1 MNDTIA
7 AISTPYGR
15 GGVALIRISGEDA
28 VAVADR
34 VFMAK
39 SGKSLSDIPSGRAT
53 YGTVLFEGQPIDDGL
68 VTCFHAPA
76 SYTGEDVVEISCHG
90 GILLTEKVLTAVLSA
105 GARMAEAGEFTRRAF
120 LSGKMSLTRAEA
132 VIDLI
137 DAESEEQLRM
147 AKSQLGGSLTR
158 ELDDLYE
165 KLRTLVSAA
174 YVYADYPDEDL
185 SDVTPD
191 EMTGRLSEI
200 LDRLTALHSS
210 YRRGRAVREGIATV
224 LVGRPNTGKSSLL
237 NRLLGRDRAIVTDF
251 AGTTRDTL
259 EESVMLDKI
268 VLRLTDTAGIRP
280 TDDPVEKIG
289 VERSV
294 AALESAELV
303 LAVFDGSEPATSED
317 LDLIGRLKDSDK
329 VVLAILNKS
338 DLPRRF
344 DANLPGF
351 DGIFPLSAAN
361 GDGIS
366 DLKTAI
372 EERYARG
379 EIDYD
384 RSAVLSS
391 ARQAAAVKSAM
402 ESVRAAL
409 SALERGFTPDV
420 AGMDLEL
427 AMSALGQTDGRSVS
441 ADIVD
446 TIFHRFCV
454 GK

>member
-15 GGVALIRISGEDA
+15 GGVALIRISGENA
-28 VAVADR
+28 IAVADR
-34 VFMAK
+34 VFRAK
-39 SGKSLSDIPSGRAT
+39 SGKSLADIPSGRAT
-53 YGTVLFEGQPIDDGL
+53 YGTILSEGQPIDDGL
-68 VTCFHAPA
+68 ATCFRAPA

-90 GILLTEKVLTAVLSA
+90 GILLTEKVLTAVLTA

-120 LSGKMSLTRAEA
+120 LSGKLSLTRAEA

-147 AKSQLGGSLTR
+147 AKSQLGGSLSR

-185 SDVTPD
+185 SDVTPA
-191 EMTGRLSEI
+191 EMTERLTEI
-200 LDRLTALHSS
+200 LDRLTALHGS

-237 NRLLGRDRAIVTDF
+237 NRLLGRDRAIVTDY

-294 AALESAELV
+294 AALETAELV
-303 LAVFDGSEPATSED
+303 LAVFDGSAPAASED
-317 LDLIGRLKDSDK
+317 LELIGRLKDSDK

-344 DANLPGF
+344 DADLSGF

-361 GDGIS
+361 GDGINE
-366 DLKTAI
+366 LKTAI

-402 ESVRAAL
+402 ESVQSAL
-409 SALERGFTPDV
+409 SALDRGFTPDV

-446 TIFHRFCV
+446 AIFHRFCV

>member
-15 GGVALIRISGEDA
+15 GGVALIRISGENA
-28 VAVADR
+28 IAVADG
-34 VFMAK
+34 VFRTK
-39 SGKSLSDIPSGRAT
+39 SGEPLSALPTGRAT
-53 YGTVLFEGQPIDDGL
+53 YGTILYEGQPIDDGL
-68 VTCFHAPA
+68 ATCFRAPA
-76 SYTGEDVVEISCHG
+76 SYTGEDVAEISCHG
-90 GILLTEKVLTAVLSA
+90 GILLTEKVLSAVLTA

-120 LSGKMSLTRAEA
+120 LSGKLSLTRAEA

-147 AKSQLGGSLTR
+147 AKSQLGGSLSR
-158 ELDDLYE
+158 ELDRLYE
-165 KLRTLVSAA
+165 ELRTLVSAV

-185 SDVTPD
+185 SDVTAE
-191 EMTGRLSEI
+191 EMTRRLTEV
-200 LDRLTALHSS
+200 LEGLTALHAS

-237 NRLLGRDRAIVTDF
+237 NRLLGRERAIVTDF

-259 EESVMLDKI
+259 EESVMLDRI
-268 VLRLTDTAGIRP
+268 VLRLTDTAGIRS

-294 AALESAELV
+294 AALDAAELV
-303 LAVFDGSEPATSED
+303 LAVFDGSESETSED
-317 LDLIGRLKDSDK
+317 LELMEKLKNSGK
-329 VVLAILNKS
+329 IVLAILNKS
-338 DLPRRF
+338 DLPKKF
-344 DANLPGF
+344 HGDLTDF
-351 DGIFPLSAAN
+351 DGVFSLSTLS
-361 GDGIS
+361 GEGIS
-366 DLKTAI
+366 DLKRAI
-372 EERYARG
+372 EERYVRG
-379 EIDYD
+379 DIDYD

-391 ARQAAAVKSAM
+391 ARQAAAVKSATD
-402 ESVRAAL
+402 SVKSAL
-409 SALERGFTPDV
+409 SALEQGFTPDV
-420 AGMDLEL
+420 AGLDLEL

-446 TIFHRFCV
+446 AIFHRFCV

>member
-15 GGVALIRISGEDA
+15 GGVALIRISGENA
-28 VAVADR
+28 IAVADR
-34 VFMAK
+34 VFRTG
-39 SGKSLSDIPSGRAT
+39 SGKSLSDLPAGRAV
-53 YGTVLFEGQPIDDGL
+53 YGTILFEGQPIDDGL
-68 VTCFHAPA
+68 ATCFRTPA
-76 SYTGEDVVEISCHG
+76 SYTGEDVAEISCHG
-90 GILLTEKVLTAVLSA
+90 GILLTEKVLSAVLTA

-120 LSGKMSLTRAEA
+120 LSGKLSLTRAEA

-147 AKSQLGGSLTR
+147 AKSQLGGSLSR

-185 SDVTPD
+185 SDVTP
-191 EMTGRLSEI
+191 EQMKEQLKEIQNRLI
-200 LDRLTALHSS
+200 ALYGS
-210 YRRGRAVREGIATV
+210 YRRGRAVREGIPTV

-237 NRLLGRDRAIVTDF
+237 NRLLGRDRAIVTDY

-259 EESVMLDKI
+259 EETLLLDRI
-268 VLRLTDTAGIRP
+268 VLRLTDTAGIRS

-294 AALESAELV
+294 AALDHAELA
-303 LAVFDGSEPATSED
+303 LAVFDGSAPATAED
-317 LDLIGRLKDSDK
+317 LELIGRLKGSDK

-338 DLPRRF
+338 DLPCRF
-344 DANLPGF
+344 DADLTDF
-351 DGIFPLSAAN
+351 DGIYPLSAQN
-361 GDGIS
+361 GDGITE
-366 DLKTAI
+366 LKSAI
-372 EERYARG
+372 EERYAKG

-402 ESVRAAL
+402 DSVQSAL
-409 SALERGFTPDV
+409 SALEQGFTPDV

-427 AMSALGQTDGRSVS
+427 AMAALGQTDGRSVS

-446 TIFHRFCV
+446 AIFHRFCV

>member
-15 GGVALIRISGEDA
+15 GGVALIRISGENA
-28 VAVADR
+28 IAVADR
-34 VFMAK
+34 VFRTK
-39 SGKSLSDIPSGRAT
+39 SGKSLSYLPTGRAT
-53 YGTVLFEGQPIDDGL
+53 YGTILYEGQPIDDGL
-68 VTCFHAPA
+68 ATCFRAPA
-76 SYTGEDVVEISCHG
+76 SYTGEDVAEISCHG
-90 GILLTEKVLTAVLSA
+90 GILLTEKVLSAVLTA

-120 LSGKMSLTRAEA
+120 LSGKLSLTRAEA

-147 AKSQLGGSLTR
+147 AKSQLGGSLSR
-158 ELDDLYE
+158 ELDRLYE
-165 KLRTLVSAA
+165 ELRTLVSAA

-185 SDVTPD
+185 SDVTVS
-191 EMTGRLSEI
+191 EMIQRLTEI
-200 LDRLTALHSS
+200 LERLTALYAS

-237 NRLLGRDRAIVTDF
+237 NRLLGRERAIVTDY

-259 EESVMLDKI
+259 EESVMLDRI

-294 AALESAELV
+294 AALEAAELV
-303 LAVFDGSEPATSED
+303 LAVFDGSAPATAED
-317 LDLIGRLKDSDK
+317 LELIGRLKDTDK

-338 DLPRRF
+338 DLPRSF
-344 DANLPGF
+344 DADLTGF
-351 DGIFPLSAAN
+351 HGIFPLSAL
-361 GDGIS
+361 GGEGIS
-366 DLKTAI
+366 DLKRAI
-372 EERYARG
+372 EEGYARG

-402 ESVRAAL
+402 DSVQSAL

-446 TIFHRFCV
+446 AIFHRFCV

>member
-15 GGVALIRISGEDA
+15 GGVALIRISGENA
-28 VAVADR
+28 IAVADR
-34 VFMAK
+34 VFRAK
-39 SGKSLSDIPSGRAT
+39 SGKSLADIPSGRAT
-53 YGTVLFEGQPIDDGL
+53 YGTILSEGQPIDDGL
-68 VTCFHAPA
+68 ITCFRAPA
-76 SYTGEDVVEISCHG
+76 SYTGEDVAEISCHG
-90 GILLTEKVLTAVLSA
+90 GILLTEKVLTAVLTA

-120 LSGKMSLTRAEA
+120 LSGKLSLTRAEA

-147 AKSQLGGSLTR
+147 AKSQLGGSLSR

-185 SDVTPD
+185 SDVTPA
-191 EMTGRLSEI
+191 EMTERLTEI
-200 LDRLTALHSS
+200 LDRLTALHGS

-237 NRLLGRDRAIVTDF
+237 NRLLGRDRAIVTDY

-294 AALESAELV
+294 AALETAELV
-303 LAVFDGSEPATSED
+303 LAVFDGSAPAAPED
-317 LDLIGRLKDSDK
+317 LELIGRLKDSDK

-344 DANLPGF
+344 DADLTDF

-361 GDGIS
+361 GDGINE
-366 DLKTAI
+366 LKTAI

-402 ESVRAAL
+402 ESVQSAL
-409 SALERGFTPDV
+409 SALDRGFTPDV

-446 TIFHRFCV
+446 AIFHRFCV